1 MLLEL
6 FESLKGILKI
16 DPCCIDNNVFRLHYK
31 VTVFMLAGLSL
42 LITSSQLFG
51 DPIDC
56 ISNDDIPHEL
66 LDTYCWIH
74 STFTLP
80 GALHK
85 KVGVEIPAPAVDK
98 YTPGDERIYHR
109 YYQWVALVLFL
120 QAILFYVPRYLWKAW
135 EGSRI
140 KSLVMD
146 LNTPVLTVDKKNET
160 KCILVSYLKEHFN
173 NHEMYF
179 FYYFFSEVMNCVNVV
194 GQMYLMDT
202 FLGGQ
207 FTTYGTQVLKLSEME
222 QEDRVDPMVKVFP
235 RLTKCTFHRYG
246 SSGDVQ
252 RHDAICLLP
261 LNILNEKIYIILW
274 FWFVF
279 LALISGLV
287 VIYRIAIII
296 WPRPRLLLLRFR
308 SRLADKRDVNFIIQQ
323 SKVGD
328 WFLLDLLSKNM
339 DSVHFRD
346 VIADL
351 RREVETMKPLPKT
364 QNLPTRGASFT

>member
-6 FESLKGILKI
+6 FESLKGVLKL

-31 VTVFMLAGLSL
+31 VTVLMLAALSL
-42 LITSSQLFG
+42 LVTSSQLFG

-80 GALHK
+80 NALNK
-85 KVGVEIPAPAVDK
+85 KVGVEIPAPGVDK
-98 YTPGDERIYHR
+98 YTPGEDRVYHM
-109 YYQWVALVLFL
+109 YYQWVCFVLFL
-120 QAILFYVPRYLWKAW
+120 QAILFYVPRYLWKSW
-135 EGSRI
+135 EGKRI
-140 KSLVMD
+140 RSLVMD
-146 LNTPVLTVDKKNET
+146 FNTPVLTLDKKNET
-160 KCILVSYLKEHFN
+160 KDLLVAHLKENFN
-173 NHEMYF
+173 NHGMYF
-179 FYYFFSEVMNCVNVV
+179 FYYFLSEVMNFVNVI
-194 GQMYLMDT
+194 GQMYMIDT

-207 FTTYGTQVLKLSEME
+207 FTTYGIQVIQFSEME

-279 LALISGLV
+279 LAVISGIMLV
-287 VIYRIAIII
+287 YRVTIIL
-296 WPRPRLLLLRFR
+296 WPRSRLLLLRFR
-308 SRLADKRDVNFIIQQ
+308 ARLANKRNIEIIIQHC
-323 SKVGD
+323 KIGD
-328 WFLLDLLSKNM
+328 WFILDLLCKNI
-339 DSVHFRD
+339 DSLHFRD
-346 VIADL
+346 VVADL
-351 RREVETMKPLPKT
+351 AKELEDSKPLLNKEDFMA
-364 QNLPTRGASFT
+364 RGD